1 MGTSR
6 REKLEKFVS
15 MKIRLIFWV
24 GLLLCLSSVWWRWPA
39 KSAVGRGSARPAN
52 FVLAPASASR
62 PAAPAITRADSIADQ
77 ILALLRAGDPQSL
90 AKVYQKLLPDWVRRD
105 PRAAALFAESPEAA
119 PWRFDLMTVVAQTWA
134 DVNVDD
140 AEAWASQL
148 ANPTERNMVL
158 GYVAFEEANSDS
170 SRAVQVLGNP
180 LMSDDRR
187 TILIQN
193 LANQWTDQ
201 DLQPLYDWLNTQPP
215 SAQRDDW
222 FERVALA
229 QSRNAPAQAAQIV
242 SDDITPGPVQDNAA
256 LQVLRQWMQQDQA
269 AAVAWANQFPTAL
282 RDLATPILNG
292 NTGGAYLVNN

>member
-1 MGTSR
+1 
-6 REKLEKFVS
+6 
-15 MKIRLIFWV
+15 MKIRLISL
-24 GLLLCLSSVWWRWPA
+24 GCLLFCLSSIWWPWPGKNA
-39 KSAVGRGSARPAN
+39 AERGDARPAN
-52 FVLAPASASR
+52 VVPAAVPASP
-62 PAAPAITRADSIADQ
+62 PAAAVIARANSLADQ

-105 PRAAALFAESPEAA
+105 PKAAALFAESPEAA
-119 PWRFDLMTVVAQTWA
+119 PWRSDLMTVVAQTWA

-170 SRAVQVLGNP
+170 SRAVQVLDNP

-201 DLQPLYDWLNTQPP
+201 NLQPLYDWLNTQPA

-229 QSRNAPAQAAQIV
+229 QSRNDAAQAAQIV
-242 SDDITPGPVQDNAA
+242 VADITPGPVQDNAA
-256 LQVLRQWMQQDQA
+256 LQVLRQWMRQDPA
-269 AAVAWANQFPTAL
+269 AAVAWANQFPTPM
-282 RDLATPILNG
+282 RDLAAPILNG
-292 NTGGAYLVNN
+292 NTSGAYLVNN